1 MHGSSD
7 KAVKGPVRI
16 AIVDDHAAVRLGL
29 ERVLAREP
37 GFRVVAALDGA
48 RDLIAVVSSVHVDV
62 VVLDYELAR
71 GDGLAVCQRLK
82 LRGDPP
88 AVVIYSA
95 YAGAGLI
102 VPAAIA
108 QADAI
113 VNKAEPVSVLLDVI
127 RRVARGE
134 SLIQPPPLELLAAAT
149 ARVDPR
155 DAPLVPLLAHGASIP
170 EIADALALDGAEV
183 LRRARRIVGRLRAA
197 SDAPSGRPRHS
208 ATGRWGRGP
217 IAAARGLFDG

>member
-1 MHGSSD
+1 MSKHS
-7 KAVKGPVRI
+7 VKGPVRI

-37 GFRVVAALDGA
+37 GFRVVAALHDDGELLA
-48 RDLIAVVSSVHVDV
+48 LTSREAVDV

-82 LRGDPP
+82 LREDAP
-88 AVVIYSA
+88 AVLIYSA
-95 YAGAGLI
+95 YAGAGLV

-113 VNKAEPVSVLLDVI
+113 VNKAEPVTVLLDVI

-134 SLIQPPPLELLAAAT
+134 SLIQPPPPELLAAAT
-149 ARVDPR
+149 ARVDAG
-155 DAPLVPLLAHGASIP
+155 DAPLVPLLAHGATIA

-183 LRRARRIVGRLRAA
+183 KRRSRRIVGRLHAARRSRRAA
-197 SDAPSGRPRHS
+197 LGGVRS
-208 ATGRWGRGP
+208 T
-217 IAAARGLFDG
+217 